1 MIKNNNSIK
10 LSVLFLLVAGVLAL
24 PVPAQA
30 QQQDSESRNWFLALE
45 NDRPNVTV
53 QELAQGANPNAKDD
67 KGNPSLMLAMRSQ
80 SWKVVDALLANR
92 RTDVNIENASR
103 ETPMMYLA
111 LMGETNRLKALQ
123 ARGGQINRVG
133 WSPLHYAASKG
144 REETVRYLL
153 SQKAIVNAPA
163 PDGTSP
169 LMMGALSGN
178 RRVVDMLLQAGADP
192 TMQNA
197 QGLSAASWARSANH
211 DQLADYLEQLAARR
225 AASAGGPVVSSPEG
239 AAQTYGI
246 PDRPVA
252 DDPHHVETL
261 ILGTETPPAS
271 EPAPKP
277 AKSSGYFDLERF
289 DRPAEP

>member
-10 LSVLFLLVAGVLAL
+10 LPALFLLFSGVLAL
-24 PVPAQA
+24 SVPAQA
-30 QQQDSESRNWFLALE
+30 QRQDAESSNWYLALE
-45 NDRPNVTV
+45 NDRPNITV
-53 QELAQGANPNAKDD
+53 QELAQGADPNAKDD
-67 KGNPSLMLAMRSQ
+67 KGNPSLMLAIRSQ

-178 RRVVDMLLQAGADP
+178 RQVVDMLLQAGADP
-192 TMQNA
+192 AMQNA

-211 DQLADYLEQLAARR
+211 EQLADYLDQVTAKR
-225 AASAGGPVVSSPEG
+225 AAAGRGPVSAPDG

-246 PDRPVA
+246 ADRPVA
-252 DDPHHVETL
+252 DDPLHVETL
-261 ILGTETPPAS
+261 ILGTETPPAA